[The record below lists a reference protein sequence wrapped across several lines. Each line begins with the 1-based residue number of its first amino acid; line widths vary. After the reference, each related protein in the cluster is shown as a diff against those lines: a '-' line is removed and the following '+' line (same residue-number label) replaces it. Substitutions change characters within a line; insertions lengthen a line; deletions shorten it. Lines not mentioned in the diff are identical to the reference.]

1 MLPTEEIVSKL
12 ALDQRHLVRCSEYGY
27 KLKLS
32 LLAESAIQRRGKL
45 ILVTATNPTKAG
57 EGKTVVSIGLAQ
69 ALEQLGKSAIVTL
82 RQPSLGPVFGQK
94 GGGTGGGCASVEPAA
109 RINLHFHGD
118 FHAIAAAHNLLAAVI
133 DAHIFHGNE
142 LDLEPDQ
149 ITWPR
154 TIDVNDRALRH
165 IAIGGTKSSG
175 PARNTGFIITA
186 ASEIMAI
193 LALAKDRDDLRQ
205 RLDAIVVGWNR
216 AGEPVC
222 AAAFRITGGL
232 MALLN
237 DAIEPNLVQTTEG
250 TPALVHI
257 GPFGNIAHGTSS
269 VLSQTMGLRLADYVV
284 NEVGFGSELGAE
296 KYFDLVMRAS
306 GLVPSAVVLVTTIRS
321 LKVQGGDSLAQGLPH
336 LAKHARI
343 LRGFGVPSIVGI
355 NRFAGDTDQEL
366 RAIEQFCAQLGER
379 CVVTEPF
386 TQGGKGAREL
396 ATEVMAAVQTNL
408 ESNARPIYSLDTTPE
423 HKITTV
429 AQQVYGAASVVFSD
443 SAREKLQRFTR
454 CGFGALPVCLAK
466 TQYSLSDD
474 PEKMGVPTGWTLRVT
489 DVLLSAG
496 AGFLVIVS
504 GSMLLMPGLGRTF
517 RGSDIDVDP
526 DGNITGLH

>member
-1 MLPTEEIVSKL
+1 MLAIEEIASKL
-12 ALDQRHLVRCSEYGY
+12 KLNQHLVRCSTYGY

-32 LLAESAIQRRGKL
+32 LVTNSAMQQRGKL
-45 ILVTATNPTKAG
+45 ILVTATNPTPAG

-94 GGGTGGGCASVEPAA
+94 GGGTGGGRACVEPSA

-133 DAHIFHGNE
+133 DAHVFHGNQ
-142 LDLEPDQ
+142 LDLDPNQ

-154 TIDVNDRALRH
+154 TIDMNDRALRH
-165 IAIGGTKSSG
+165 IVMGGTESSG
-175 PARNTGFIITA
+175 PARQTGFIITA

-193 LALAKDRDDLRQ
+193 LALVKDRDDLRR

-216 AGEPVC
+216 AGQPVC
-222 AAAFRITGGL
+222 AADFHITGSL

-269 VLSQTMGLRLADYVV
+269 VLSQTMGLKLADYVV

-296 KYFDLVMRAS
+296 KYFDLVMRTS
-306 GLVPSAVVLVTTIRS
+306 GLVPSAAVLVTTVRS
-321 LKVQGGDSLAQGLPH
+321 LKLQGHGSLADGLPH
-336 LAKHARI
+336 LAKHVHI
-343 LRGFGVPSIVGI
+343 LRGFDVPSVVGI
-355 NRFAGDTDQEL
+355 NRFPGDTDLEVQVV
-366 RAIEQFCAQLGER
+366 EQFCSELGEPWA
-379 CVVTEPF
+379 VTDPF
-386 TQGGKGAREL
+386 THGGAGAREL
-396 ATEVMAAVQTNL
+396 AMKVIAAADTN
-408 ESNARPIYSLDTTPE
+408 SGRNVRPIYSLDATPE
-423 HKITTV
+423 QKITTV

-454 CGFGALPVCLAK
+454 CGFGALPVCIAK

-474 PEKMGVPTGWTLRVT
+474 PEKMGVPTGWILHVT

-504 GSMLLMPGLGRTF
+504 GSMLLMPGLGRTL
-517 RGSDIDVDP
+517 RGFDIDVDA
-526 DGNITGLH
+526 DGNITGLS

>member
-1 MLPTEEIVSKL
+1 MLPTEKIASKL

-27 KLKLS
+27 KIKLS
-32 LLAESAIQRRGKL
+32 VLDDPAIQRRGKL

-69 ALEQLGKSAIVTL
+69 ALEQLGNTAIVTL

-133 DAHIFHGNE
+133 DAHVFHGNE
-142 LDLEPDQ
+142 LDLEPNQ

-154 TIDVNDRALRH
+154 TIDINDRALRH
-165 IAIGGTKSSG
+165 ITIGGTKSSG
-175 PARNTGFIITA
+175 PARSTGFIITA

-193 LALAKDRDDLRQ
+193 LALAKDRDDLRC

-216 AGEPVC
+216 LGQPVR
-222 AAAFRITGGL
+222 AADFGITGSM

-237 DAIEPNLVQTTEG
+237 DAIEPNLVQTAEG

-296 KYFDLVMRAS
+296 KYFDLVMRSS

-321 LKVQGGDSLAQGLPH
+321 LKLQGRGSLTEGLPH
-336 LAKHARI
+336 LAKHVHI
-343 LRGFGVPSIVGI
+343 LRGFGVPGIVGI
-355 NRFAGDTDQEL
+355 NRFADDTDTEL
-366 RAIEQFCAQLGER
+366 NAVGQFCSQLGEP
-379 CVVTEPF
+379 CVVTDAF

-396 ATEVMAAVQTNL
+396 ATEVIAAVRTSP
-408 ESNARPIYSLDTTPE
+408 ESNVRPIYSLDSTPE
-423 HKITTV
+423 QKITTV
-429 AQQVYGAASVVFSD
+429 AQQVYGAASVVFGD

-466 TQYSLSDD
+466 TQYSLSDNL
-474 PEKMGVPTGWTLRVT
+474 EIMGVPTGWTLHVT

-496 AGFLVIVS
+496 AGFIVIVS
-504 GSMLLMPGLGRTF
+504 GNMVLMPGLGKTL
-517 RGSDIDVDP
+517 RGFDIDVDA
-526 DGNITGLH
+526 DGNITGLN